1 MSRHK
6 KKSSMHELAVNVE
19 GPIKF
24 IGGSS
29 TNIQY
34 QRLPQSATQPQIT
47 GLSYNPNRSAKDI
60 NIVNQGFTP
69 TYPPMQN
76 HFAQQVRVLSTKF
89 SINPYSSP
97 NCYLQPKSQ
106 TIRSHLH
113 YTPLSSLNQQDYR
126 VSPQASNS

>member
-60 NIVNQGFTP
+60 NIANQGFTP

-76 HFAQQVRVLSTKF
+76 HFAQQVRVSSIKIFQQILPLAPIAI
-89 SINPYSSP
+89 INPNPRLSDPTS
-97 NCYLQPKSQ
+97 
-106 TIRSHLH
+106 TI
-113 YTPLSSLNQQDYR
+113 PLPTTSISR
-126 VSPQASNS
+126 TIT

>member
-76 HFAQQVRVLSTKF
+76 HFAQQVRVSSIKIFQQILPLAPIAIFNPNPRLSDPT
-89 SINPYSSP
+89 S
-97 NCYLQPKSQ
+97 
-106 TIRSHLH
+106 TI
-113 YTPLSSLNQQDYR
+113 PLSA
-126 VSPQASNS
+126 ASISRTIT

>member
-76 HFAQQVRVLSTKF
+76 HFAQQVRVSSIKIFQQILPLAPIAI
-89 SINPYSSP
+89 INPNPRLSDPTS
-97 NCYLQPKSQ
+97 
-106 TIRSHLH
+106 TI
-113 YTPLSSLNQQDYR
+113 PLPTTSISR
-126 VSPQASNS
+126 TIT